1 MEASDSPALRGPH
14 AGPATGRD
22 PAPRTAAHPPV
33 NGRCR
38 EGWYPW
44 PPPGWVA
51 TTGVGVPNLGHDH
64 DIRWAQPQHLSPM
77 DPDTTRRAAPPSPK
91 PSHSP
96 GDTGANEVDAVV
108 VGSGPNGLA
117 AAVTLAQA
125 GMSVVV
131 VEGADTIGGGT
142 RTGELTLPGLRHDIC
157 SAVHPLGVA
166 SPFLAS
172 LPLARHGLTWRWPE
186 VDLAHPLDG
195 GRAGVLWRSMEKTVG
210 HLGADGP
217 HWQRTFGPV
226 AERFEAVAADV
237 LGPLVRV
244 PRHPVALARFTRRA
258 VRSATGLAGRFTTEE
273 AQALFA
279 GSAAHLMGPLTQ
291 PFSAAVGVV
300 LTAAG
305 HRVGWPVA
313 EGGSA
318 AIAGALAGL
327 LTELGGQVVTGMPV
341 RSLNDL
347 PAAQVVLLDTSP
359 TAALALVGDRMR
371 PAVRRAYRRWRYGP
385 AAFKVDLAVEGGV
398 PWTNP
403 ECSRAGTVH
412 LGGTLAEVVAAEAA
426 VAAGRLPRRPFV
438 LVAQQYLADPTR
450 SVGDLH
456 PVWAYAHVPAGYT
469 GDATDSIIDHLE
481 RFAPGVRRRI
491 VASHTTGPVALEAYN
506 PNYVGGDIATGTNDL
521 RQLVAR
527 PRLSSNPYATGVP
540 GVYLCSAATPP
551 GAGVHGMCGHLAAR
565 HALAHLHR

>member
-1 MEASDSPALRGPH
+1 MHPDTPQAERHQHLPPTGTSPDSPPFPGPPD
-14 AGPATGRD
+14 GPVGTGRD
-22 PAPRTAAHPPV
+22 
-33 NGRCR
+33 
-38 EGWYPW
+38 
-44 PPPGWVA
+44 
-51 TTGVGVPNLGHDH
+51 
-64 DIRWAQPQHLSPM
+64 
-77 DPDTTRRAAPPSPK
+77 
-91 PSHSP
+91 
-96 GDTGANEVDAVV
+96 EVDAVV

-117 AAVTLAQA
+117 AAVTLAHA
-125 GMSVVV
+125 GLSVLV
-131 VEGADTIGGGT
+131 VEGADSIGGGT
-142 RTGELTLPGLRHDIC
+142 RTAEVTLPGLRHDLC

-166 SPFLAS
+166 SPYLAS

-195 GRAGVLWRSMEKTVG
+195 GRAGVLWRSLDRTAA

-217 HWQRTFGPV
+217 RWQRTFGPL
-226 AERFEAVAADV
+226 AASFDAVAADA
-237 LGPLVRV
+237 LGPLVGV
-244 PRHPVALARFTRRA
+244 PRHPVALARLARRA
-258 VRSATGLAGRFTTEE
+258 VRSATGLAGRFTTDE
-273 AQALFA
+273 AQALFV
-279 GSAAHLMGPLTQ
+279 GSAAHLMGPLTR
-291 PFSAAVGVV
+291 PFSAAAGVM

-318 AIAGALAGL
+318 AIADALAGL
-327 LTELGGQVVTGMPV
+327 LAELGGRVVTGMPV
-341 RSLNDL
+341 SSLDDL
-347 PAAQVVLLDTSP
+347 PASRLVLLDTSP

-371 PAVRRAYRRWRYGP
+371 PGVRRAYRRWRYGP

-403 ECSRAGTVH
+403 ECTRAGTVH
-412 LGGTLAEVVAAEAA
+412 VGGTLAEVVEAEAA

-450 SVGDLH
+450 SVGDVH

-469 GDATDSIIDHLE
+469 GDATDAIVDHLE
-481 RFAPGVRRRI
+481 RFAPGVRKRI

-506 PNYVGGDIATGTNDL
+506 PNYVGGDIATGANNL

-527 PRLSSNPYATGVP
+527 PRLSPNPYATGVP

-565 HALAHLHR
+565 HALAHLHRT